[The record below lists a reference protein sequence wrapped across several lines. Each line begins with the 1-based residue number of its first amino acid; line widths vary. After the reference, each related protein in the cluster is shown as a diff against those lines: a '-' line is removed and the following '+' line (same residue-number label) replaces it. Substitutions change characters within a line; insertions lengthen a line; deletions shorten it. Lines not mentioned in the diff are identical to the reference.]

1 VAKYKA
7 VYTDQHNIPVGPER
21 KILAEVGAELI
32 AMECRSEEETIQA
45 TAGAHAVLN
54 ASAKITSR
62 VIETL
67 KDCLVIARYGIGVD
81 NVDLPAATA
90 HGIIVCNVPDF
101 CFEEVSDTAMSL
113 ILAATRKVCQMSHL
127 VKRGI
132 WDRKLAKPIH
142 KFSKQIL
149 GLIAFGNIAR
159 TLVKKAQP
167 FGFKIIAYDPYVS
180 PEVGKTYG
188 VELIDLDTLLKES
201 DVISIHAPLTEETF
215 HLIGEAELKKM
226 KPSAVLVNTGRGP
239 IVDGKALYEA
249 LKEGRIAGAGLDVME
264 KEPPDPRDPLL
275 SLDNVVFTPHY
286 GSYTEE
292 AYYELGFKA
301 AQGAASVLRG
311 EFPKYFVN
319 QEVKEKARMLQ
330 WVRGRG

>member
-1 VAKYKA
+1 VARFKA

-21 KILAEVGAELI
+21 EILAEVGAELI
-32 AMECRSEEETIQA
+32 ATECRNEEETIQA

-54 ASAKITSR
+54 ASAKITAR

-81 NVDLPAATA
+81 NVDIPAATEE
-90 HGIIVCNVPDF
+90 GIIVCNVPDF

-132 WDRKLAKPIH
+132 WNRNLAKPIH
-142 KFSKQIL
+142 KFSQQTL

-167 FGFKIIAYDPYVS
+167 FGFRIIAYDPYVS
-180 PEVGKTYG
+180 PEVAEPYG
-188 VELIDLDTLLKES
+188 VELVGLDTLLKES
-201 DVISIHAPLTEETF
+201 DVISIHAPLTQETF

-226 KPSAVLVNTGRGP
+226 KPSAFLA
-239 IVDGKALYEA
+239 IL
-249 LKEGRIAGAGLDVME
+249 EGAPSWMA
-264 KEPPDPRDPLL
+264 EPFMR
-275 SLDNVVFTPHY
+275 
-286 GSYTEE
+286 
-292 AYYELGFKA
+292 
-301 AQGAASVLRG
+301 R
-311 EFPKYFVN
+311 
-319 QEVKEKARMLQ
+319 
-330 WVRGRG
+330 